1 MNKGIIIAF
10 LAGVLLATFVNAV
23 PAMVRKVVPV

>member
-1 MNKGIIIAF
+1 MNKTMIIAF
-10 LAGVLLATFVNAV
+10 LAGVLLATFVTSV